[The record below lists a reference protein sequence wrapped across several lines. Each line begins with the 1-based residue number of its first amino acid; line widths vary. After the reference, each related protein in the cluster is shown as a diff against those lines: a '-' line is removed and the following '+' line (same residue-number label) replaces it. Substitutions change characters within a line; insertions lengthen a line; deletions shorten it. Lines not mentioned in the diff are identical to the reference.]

1 MRIDILTLFPEMM
14 QSVLN
19 TSIIGRAQAN
29 NILDINIINIRDYS
43 TNKHKSVDD
52 YPFGGGEGMVMQA
65 QPVFSALKDIDAK
78 GHKTV
83 YLSPKGQTF
92 NQDKAVKMAKED
104 RLILLCGHYEGIDQ
118 RIIDYWVTDEIS
130 IGDYVLTG
138 GEIPAM
144 VIVDAVARM
153 IPGVLSSEA
162 CYENE
167 SIYSGLLEH
176 PHYTRPRVYEELEV
190 PEILLSGNH
199 AKIDEWRL
207 SQSLEITEE
216 RRKDLFDAYIKQL
229 DTLSKKEQKIIK
241 AYINHDSRQ
250 T

>member
-1 MRIDILTLFPEMM
+1 MKIDILTLFPDMV

-19 TSIIGRAQAN
+19 TSIIGRAQSN
-29 NILDINIINIRDYS
+29 GLLEINIINIREYS

-52 YPFGGGEGMVMQA
+52 YPFGGGAGMVMQA
-65 QPVFSALKDIDAK
+65 QPIFSALQDIQAK
-78 GHKTV
+78 GNKTI

-92 NQDKAVKMAKED
+92 NQQKAVQLAEEE

-144 VIVDAVARM
+144 VVVDAVARM
-153 IPGVLSSEA
+153 IPGVLSSEE

-167 SIYSGLLEH
+167 SIYSGLLEC
-176 PHYTRPRVYEELEV
+176 PHYSRPRVYEGMEV
-190 PEILLSGNH
+190 PEVLLSGDH
-199 AKIDEWRL
+199 GKIEEWRL
-207 SQSLEITEE
+207 LESLKITER
-216 RRKDLFDAYIKQL
+216 RRKDLFQEYIKKIES
-229 DTLSKKEQKIIK
+229 LSKKEQKIINEFIK
-241 AYINHDSRQ
+241 KE
-250 T
+250 

>member
-1 MRIDILTLFPEMM
+1 MKIDILTLFPEMV

-19 TSIIGRAQAN
+19 TSIIGRAQKSG
-29 NILDINIINIRDYS
+29 ILDINVMNIRDYS
-43 TNKHKSVDD
+43 SNKHKSVDD

-65 QPVFSALKDIDAK
+65 QPVFSALKHIHAK
-78 GHKTV
+78 GHKTI
-83 YLSPKGQTF
+83 YLSPKGERFSQK
-92 NQDKAVKMAKED
+92 KAVQLAKED

-138 GEIPAM
+138 GEMPAM
-144 VIVDAVARM
+144 VVVDAVARM

-176 PHYTRPRVYEELEV
+176 PHYTRPRVFEDMEV

-199 AKIDEWRL
+199 GKIEEWRL
-207 SQSLEITEE
+207 LQSLKMTEA
-216 RRKDLFDAYIKQL
+216 RRKDLYEAYIKKI
-229 DTLSKKEQKIIK
+229 DSFSKKEQKIIQ
-241 AYINHDSRQ
+241 AFMNPDHSR
-250 T
+250 